1 MKERC
6 LYLLVFVALCVNN
19 LFSDDYL
26 IYDFDLSLNEF
37 LEVSTRKDNLEPMV
51 DSNRILLFYPPKKEI
66 RKIFAAFDFDQYS
79 KKYLFKKNEHGVF
92 LLKLIFLMAQAV

>member
-1 MKERC
+1 M
-6 LYLLVFVALCVNN
+6 VFVALCVNN

-79 KKYLFKKNEHGVF
+79 KKYLFKKMSMEF
-92 LLKLIFLMAQAV
+92 FC